1 MKVRDAKNAYNALSK
16 ATIATLNDKERL
28 TIFRIRRALKP
39 IAEEYNDFEK
49 DAIDALK
56 GVGFDDMAA
65 KAEAGTLQGEELVK
79 WLNMAATYNKSLAHE
94 LKAKQAEDVD
104 ITLPERINEI
114 VADKIIA
121 ENKWSAGV
129 MDALDVIIE

>member
-39 IAEEYNDFEK
+39 TAEEYNDFEK

-79 WLNMAATYNKSLAHE
+79 WLNMAATYNKSLTHE

-104 ITLPERINEI
+104 IALPERINES

-121 ENKWSAGV
+121 ENKWSAGM
-129 MDALDVIIE
+129 MDALDVIIG